1 MVKGSLRSNKP
12 IANRSKSK
20 KYNSNKQE
28 RQIIKH
34 DKINEKTPKINNE
47 SKISQ
52 KYREREK
59 LWEYEG
65 MDRRMGGKGSQ
76 RIKQKKER
84 SKISIDPKSHKYYPK
99 GECVVCFERIKMKP
113 DNTIDCHNVTHPLC
127 MDCKGK
133 MKKDVCP
140 LCNSHSIG
148 IEPIETL
155 TNYMYRTGNTYRIG
169 QFRNRSLI
177 LYREYISDASYDWMD
192 WVASSL
198 R

>member
-1 MVKGSLRSNKP
+1 MAKGSLRSNKP
-12 IANRSKSK
+12 IVNRSKSK

-28 RQIIKH
+28 RQRIKH
-34 DKINEKTPKINNE
+34 DKINEKSPKIN
-47 SKISQ
+47 
-52 KYREREK
+52 
-59 LWEYEG
+59 
-65 MDRRMGGKGSQ
+65 
-76 RIKQKKER
+76 IKQKKER
-84 SKISIDPKSHKYYPK
+84 SKISIDPKSHKYYSK
-99 GECVVCFERIKMKP
+99 GECVVCFEKIEMEP

-155 TNYMYRTGNTYRIG
+155 TTYMYRTGNTYRIG
-169 QFRNRSLI
+169 QFRNRSLFEESV
-177 LYREYISDASYDWMD
+177 LSFQNDLMD

>member
-1 MVKGSLRSNKP
+1 MAKGSLKSNKP

-28 RQIIKH
+28 RQRIKH
-34 DKINEKTPKINNE
+34 DKINEKSPKINNE

-65 MDRRMGGKGSQ
+65 MDRRM
-76 RIKQKKER
+76 
-84 SKISIDPKSHKYYPK
+84 

-148 IEPIETL
+148 IESIETI

-169 QFRNRSLI
+169 QFRNRSLDLI
-177 LYREYISDASYDWMD
+177 EEYISDASYDWMGD
-192 WVASSL
+192 DSL
-198 R
+198 VWP